1 VTGVRKFTLGL
12 KREKKRERERDRDRD
27 REGEFT
33 CEALANP
40 YGDKDS
46 L

>member
-12 KREKKRERERDRDRD
+12 KRERDRDRDRD